1 MIQVENH
8 AEICPVCGGSG
19 KYKET
24 YNMNYTN
31 ATYIEK
37 TCHGCEGKGWVIVP
51 QTKDIQWSS
60 YSSSTGESQ
69 HFNMEE
75 AIEKHVP
82 NIM

>member
-1 MIQVENH
+1 MLQVQNH
-8 AEICPVCGGSG
+8 AEICPVCRGSG

-37 TCHGCEGKGWVIVP
+37 TCHGCQGKGWVIVP
-51 QTKDIQWSS
+51 EAQEIKWST
-60 YSSSTGESQ
+60 SSTTGESQ
-69 HFNMEE
+69 HFDIEE